1 MSILQ
6 IEGYAC
12 VYGIMDDNSRLF
24 LPDAFAD
31 WIAEDP
37 LVNAPLLWYHM
48 DGSSKPI
55 GMTTKLVSDSIGL
68 WFAAD
73 IADTVDG
80 RDTAALIP
88 MGAASGAS
96 HHFVGLGHYTDNFE
110 EIVHTAMVDEVS
122 LMAPGRQ
129 SNLLATAGIA
139 GEFVSPAVQYAETI
153 EAVRQAMEL
162 AAAA

>member
-6 IEGYAC
+6 IEGYAA
-12 VYGIMDDNSRLF
+12 VYGVMDANSRMF
-24 LPDAFAD
+24 LPDAFGEF
-31 WIAEDP
+31 IAEDP
-37 LVNAPLLWYHM
+37 DVNVPLLWYHL

-55 GMTTKLVSDSIGL
+55 GMTTKLVSDDIGL
-68 WFAAD
+68 WFSAD
-73 IADTVDG
+73 IADTADG

-96 HHFVGLGHYTDNFE
+96 HHFEGLGYYTDDFE
-110 EIVHTAMVDEVS
+110 QIVQTAMVDEVS

-129 SNLLATAGIA
+129 ANLLATAGIA
-139 GEFVSPAVQYAETI
+139 GEFASPAIQYAETI

-162 AAAA
+162 VTAA